1 MTGFVNILVCW
12 QVKDGRKLCI
22 LRDCRTFA
30 EHSTNSVSFIIVFIL
45 IALTGTVAELLASKN
60 ARLQQQ
66 IYYCT
71 FVLVALWCI
80 LKYAIGPDISTYIPF
95 YQELGSVADT
105 FTHLDKSQFE
115 PGFTLFCSLLHSMGV
130 SFWGMTAVISVFYFV
145 SIYLLFQKI
154 ERYKTLSLLML
165 VCLDYNLILM
175 EFRQC
180 LAVSFFYLFI
190 LLLEKR
196 QYAWSILMA
205 LLSCTMHKSAIILLV
220 LFGLLYL
227 IGKVSVDKRE
237 YILLGLLI
245 IGFLLIP
252 LQPLLMRLVDMLPLT
267 SIQAGSIK
275 HHLQL
280 GTPFQVVLIV
290 YISTIFCLAYY
301 IVPKENRT
309 RKHWLVW
316 CSVAVLVCL
325 YPYWF
330 LLNRLRSY
338 FLPFLIVYVANTLCA
353 SERKDVLVKQIYAT
367 ILVLYTCVVIVGLPK
382 KAQELR
388 YPTGSISLVTER
400 YRYSQE
406 ALQARQ
412 VRQAKLYWKYDYPE
426 VIRRGKQ

>member
-1 MTGFVNILVCW
+1 M
-12 QVKDGRKLCI
+12 
-22 LRDCRTFA
+22 
-30 EHSTNSVSFIIVFIL
+30 SYIIVFIL
-45 IALTGTVAELLASKN
+45 IAFAGTVAELLASKY

-71 FVLVALWCI
+71 FVFVAVWCI
-80 LKYAIGPDISTYIPF
+80 LKYAIGPDIATYIPF
-95 YQELGSVADT
+95 YQELGSPADT
-105 FTHLDKSQFE
+105 FAHLAKSKFE

-154 ERYKTLSLLML
+154 QAYRTLALLML

-196 QYAWSILMA
+196 QYTWSILMA
-205 LLSCTMHKSAIILLV
+205 LVSCTMHKSAIIVLV
-220 LFGLLYL
+220 LSALLYL
-227 IGKVSVDKRE
+227 VGKVSVDKRE

-245 IGFLLIP
+245 IGFILVP
-252 LQPLLMRLVDMLPLT
+252 LQPLLMRLVDILPL
-267 SIQAGSIK
+267 SSLQSASLK

-290 YISTIFCLAYY
+290 YMASIFCLAYY
-301 IVPKENRT
+301 IVPKNGHT
-309 RKHWLVW
+309 RKHWLIW
-316 CSVAVLVCL
+316 CCVAVLVCL

-338 FLPFLIVYVANTLCA
+338 FLPFLIVYIANTLYT
-353 SERKDVLVKQIYAT
+353 SERKDALTKQIYAT
-367 ILVLYTCVVIVGLPK
+367 ILVLYTGVVLAGLPK
-382 KAQELR
+382 KAQQMR
-388 YPTGSISLVTER
+388 YPTASISLVAER
-400 YRYSQE
+400 YKYSDE
-406 ALQARQ
+406 ELQQRQ
-412 VRQAKLYWKYDYPE
+412 MRQAKLYWKYDYPKM
-426 VIRRGKQ
+426 IKRGEQ